1 MISLLLQAEKIIR
14 GRALPAPRA
23 NRSCFADLRQPPR
36 VLTRPLPAI
45 APGRTQLGR
54 YRDSVE
60 RMFEDDGKKAFQSGK
75 LRIFQKCIKNERI
88 HLDTQLRVYDFCP
101 SNFKVGEDWVV
112 E

>member
-1 MISLLLQAEKIIR
+1 
-14 GRALPAPRA
+14 
-23 NRSCFADLRQPPR
+23 
-36 VLTRPLPAI
+36 
-45 APGRTQLGR
+45 
-54 YRDSVE
+54 
-60 RMFEDDGKKAFQSGK
+60 MFEDDGKKAFQSGK